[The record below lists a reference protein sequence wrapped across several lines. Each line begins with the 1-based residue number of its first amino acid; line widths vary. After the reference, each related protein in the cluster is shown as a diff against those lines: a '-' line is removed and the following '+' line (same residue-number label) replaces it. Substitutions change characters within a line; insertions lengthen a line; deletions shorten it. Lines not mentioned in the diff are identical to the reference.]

1 MRKTC
6 LMVLSHLILNDMM
19 KVKGHIA
26 RLALCL
32 QDDDQRISGL
42 AHVFFHELSRKAFK
56 VRACIVHAYICGFG
70 FSVALQSRLGVHMK
84 LSQLYASHGHAF
96 CISSRARPF
105 KVQARYLDPG
115 QISGLTAELSAPT
128 IQFCFS
134 ICVNFTIWPDV
145 SHMSEVMQSVDID

>member
-56 VRACIVHAYICGFG
+56 VRACHVHAYICGFG
-70 FSVALQSRLGVHMK
+70 FSVALQSRLGVHIR

-115 QISGLTAELSAPT
+115 QIFGPNGRIVGADKRFNFVT
-128 IQFCFS
+128 QF
-134 ICVNFTIWPDV
+134 V
-145 SHMSEVMQSVDID
+145 

>member
-1 MRKTC
+1 MRDPYAEGEEVIWRAGVRKTC

-56 VRACIVHAYICGFG
+56 VQSSACPCPGHT
-70 FSVALQSRLGVHMK
+70 LG
-84 LSQLYASHGHAF
+84 
-96 CISSRARPF
+96 
-105 KVQARYLDPG
+105 G
-115 QISGLTAELSAPT
+115 QYHRTSSAPK
-128 IQFCFS
+128 
-134 ICVNFTIWPDV
+134 N
-145 SHMSEVMQSVDID
+145 